1 MFLNLPGITFYQ
13 MTFEQSLAYKF
24 VSVLLSFFIGMFSL
38 LLVKWLD
45 RKFLSIVV
53 FIKFTLVV
61 AMVAS
66 SIKSMILIDLMPILD
81 LIILHELLSI

>member
-1 MFLNLPGITFYQ
+1 